1 MALSGNF
8 SGSTGNQY
16 IYPEIYWSAVQSVDG
31 NYSDVTATL
40 YYSRSNSGYTTTGTW
55 SGGITI
61 NGSRTSGSRYLSIA
75 YHSETMAISATVRV
89 YHDADGSKAIVISA
103 DGAISATSLSS
114 TSISAAITLDT
125 IPRATTPGLSASSV
139 DMGSKVT
146 INLPRASSSFTHKV
160 WYRPS
165 GGAWVVIADNVATSY
180 VWTVPDLAASIPNAT
195 SLKLEIDVE
204 TFSGS
209 TKIGEK
215 SVYMTATIPTSVVPS
230 ISSVAASEATSGLA
244 AQFGA
249 FVQSKSTL
257 KVVVTASG
265 AKGST
270 ITKYETVIQ
279 SVLYKDASFTSGIIT
294 DSGTISIAT
303 TVTDSR
309 GRTAKITKN
318 VTVLPYSPPAIN
330 TFSAWR
336 ITSSGAASDDGER
349 IAVKMGYT
357 VSSVGGKNDRTYS
370 LKYKKSSDEY
380 FTQFASGT
388 AATEYDGTQN
398 FTSAPEIST
407 DYAYVVRLEVTDYF
421 QTVFYEIQIPTA
433 FTPMDFRG
441 TGRGVSFGKVSE
453 KDAFEVAMDAE
464 FTGDVAFSGGITINS
479 KALLD
484 WLHPVGSVYQS
495 TDSTDPSELFGGTW
509 KQIKDRFLLAAGDT
523 YAAGKTG
530 GEAKVTLTADEIPD
544 IKMSY
549 QYTGQ
554 STVIGTDAIR
564 LYDLNGQPNQY
575 TGPQSSNCGGK
586 AHNNMP
592 PYLVVY
598 VWRRT
603 A

>member
-40 YYSRSNSGYTTTGTW
+40 YYSRSNSGYTTSGTW

-61 NGSRTSGSRYLSIA
+61 NGSRTSGSRYLSIS
-75 YHSETMAISATVRV
+75 YQSETMAISATVRV
-89 YHDADGSKAIVISA
+89 YHDADGSKAITISA
-103 DGAISATSLSS
+103 DGAISGTSLSS

-165 GGAWVVIADNVATSY
+165 GGAWVVIADDVATSY

-215 SVYMTATIPTSVVPS
+215 SVYMTATVPTSVVPT
-230 ISSVAASEATSGLA
+230 ISSVAASEATSGLSA
-244 AQFGA
+244 KFGA
-249 FVQSKSTL
+249 FVQGKSAL

-279 SVLYKDASFTSGIIT
+279 SVLYKDSSFTSGIIT

-309 GRTAKITKN
+309 GRTAKVTKSI
-318 VTVLPYSPPAIN
+318 TVLPYSAPEIN
-330 TFSAWR
+330 AFSAWR

-349 IAVKMGYT
+349 IAVKMGYA
-357 VSSVGGKNDRTYS
+357 VSSVGGKNDQTYS
-370 LKYKKSSDEY
+370 LKYKKSSDEH
-380 FTQFASGT
+380 FTKFANGT

-509 KQIKDRFLLAAGDT
+509 EQIKDRFLLAAGDA

-530 GEAKVTLTADEIPD
+530 GESEVALSRFQLPGAVWASGNGENAIVTSTSGAAGEGYGMYTQADD
-544 IKMSY
+544 W
-549 QYTGQ
+549 GQ
-554 STVIGTDAIR
+554 
-564 LYDLNGQPNQY
+564 
-575 TGPQSSNCGGK
+575 

>member
-61 NGSRTSGSRYLSIA
+61 NGSRTSGSRYLSIS
-75 YHSETMAISATVRV
+75 YQSETMAISATVRV
-89 YHDADGSKAIVISA
+89 YHDADGSKAITISA
-103 DGAISATSLSS
+103 DGAISGTSLSA

-125 IPRATTPGLSASSV
+125 IPRATTPELSVSSV

-180 VWTVPDLAASIPNAT
+180 VWTVPDLATSIPNAT
-195 SLKLEIDVE
+195 GLKIEVDVE

-215 SVYMTATIPTSVVPS
+215 SVYMTATVPTSVVPA

-244 AQFGA
+244 AKFGA
-249 FVQSKSTL
+249 FVQGKSAL
-257 KVVVTASG
+257 KVIVTASG

-330 TFSAWR
+330 AFAAWR
-336 ITSSGAASDDGER
+336 ITSSGSASDDGNR
-349 IAVKMGYT
+349 VAVKMNYA
-357 VSSVGGKNDRTYS
+357 VASVGGKNDRTYR
-370 LKYKKSSDEY
+370 LKYKKSGDES

-388 AATEYDGTQN
+388 ASTAYDNTQS
-398 FTSAPEIST
+398 FTSAPNISA
-407 DYAYVVRLEVTDYF
+407 DYAYVIRLEIADYF
-421 QTVFYEIQIPTA
+421 QTVAHEVQIPTA
-433 FTPMDFRG
+433 FTIMDFRN
-441 TGRGVSFGKVSE
+441 TGRGMAIGKVSE
-453 KDAFEVAMDAE
+453 KDALEVAMDAE
-464 FTGDVAFSGGITINS
+464 FTGDVEFSGVVTVNS
-479 KALLD
+479 KTLLD
-484 WLHPVGSVYQS
+484 WLHPVGSIYQS
-495 TDSTDPSELFGGTW
+495 TDSTDPSELFGGAW
-509 KQIKDRFLLAAGDT
+509 ERIKDCFLLAAGNT
-523 YAAGKTG
+523 FAAGKTG
-530 GEAKVTLTADEIPD
+530 GESEVTLSRFQLPGAVWASGSGENAIVTSTSGAAGSGYGMYTQADD
-544 IKMSY
+544 W
-549 QYTGQ
+549 
-554 STVIGTDAIR
+554 
-564 LYDLNGQPNQY
+564 
-575 TGPQSSNCGGK
+575 GK

-592 PYLVVY
+592 PYLAVY
-598 VWRRT
+598 VWKRT